1 MQEEIFHTLEHV
13 PEDHNAFMAFV
24 RPLIIAKQEEL
35 SKSPFAEAAPKVGEF
50 ETVPDDGLEAAVA
63 EANEESKGAGGK
75 KKKKNK
81 KKKKPAADS
90 KTDAAEAPDAD
101 NTTPAAATLNQPE
114 ESKDALPEK
123 IEKKDV

>member
-1 MQEEIFHTLEHV
+1 M
-13 PEDHNAFMAFV
+13 
-24 RPLIIAKQEEL
+24 
-35 SKSPFAEAAPKVGEF
+35 
-50 ETVPDDGLEAAVA
+50 PDDGLEAAVA

-81 KKKKPAADS
+81 NKKKKKPAADS
-90 KTDAAEAPDAD
+90 KTDAAEAPDSD
-101 NTTPAAATLNQPE
+101 NTTPVAATLNQPE

>member
-1 MQEEIFHTLEHV
+1 MKEEIFHTLEHV

-81 KKKKPAADS
+81 KKKKPAA
-90 KTDAAEAPDAD
+90 AEAPDAD
-101 NTTPAAATLNQPE
+101 NTIPAAATLNQPE